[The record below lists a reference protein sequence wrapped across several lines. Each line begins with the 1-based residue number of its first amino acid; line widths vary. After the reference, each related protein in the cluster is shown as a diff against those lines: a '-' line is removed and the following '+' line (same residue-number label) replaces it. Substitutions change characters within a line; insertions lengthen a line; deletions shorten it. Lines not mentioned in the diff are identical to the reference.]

1 MQGKNSQYLEANKE
15 KVRCGKRKPQPTRKP
30 MGVTARVY
38 ITSLNSHFPLREHH
52 HKMLNRKRSRSSAA
66 FFGK

>member
-1 MQGKNSQYLEANKE
+1 MGNADGLELIQIGKLKLTSITVKLW
-15 KVRCGKRKPQPTRKP
+15 
-30 MGVTARVY
+30 
-38 ITSLNSHFPLREHH
+38 ITSLNSHVAPQEHH